1 MAQQIFAYII
11 QKDGKI
17 DDSALEL
24 VTAAKKIDPESSV
37 TALVAG
43 AGDALAAAC
52 SQAAASYETVWKIK
66 NEALAHVNAEVLR
79 GMLVRILPKG
89 SIVLLPHEHFG
100 MDLAPGLAV
109 KLDAAYLPDAIGFE
123 EITEGKLK
131 AVREEYS
138 GQVST
143 HVSCDL
149 TGSAVISIRPGSF
162 AADESRALSGETV
175 DKSAEATAEG
185 IPGKSRRFIE
195 VVAAEVGD
203 VDITKSDVLVSV
215 GRGIADQEN
224 IEMVNELAAVMGAD
238 VACSR
243 PIVDAKWLEKSRQ
256 VGTSG
261 KTVKPKVYLALGI
274 SGSFQHMGGI
284 KGVPYIVAV
293 NKNPKAPIFQVAD
306 VGVVE
311 NILEFIPALTEKIKE
326 VKG

>member
-17 DDSALEL
+17 DDTALEL
-24 VTAAKKIDPESSV
+24 VTAAKKIDPGSSV

-52 SQAAASYETVWKIK
+52 SLAAASYETVWKIE

-79 GMLVRILPKG
+79 GMLGRILPKG
-89 SIVLLPHEHFG
+89 SIVLIPHEHFG

-109 KLDAAYLPDAIGFE
+109 KLDAAYLSDAIGFE

-149 TGSAVISIRPGSF
+149 SGGAVITIRPGSF

-185 IPGKSRRFIE
+185 IPGKSRRFME

-215 GRGIADQEN
+215 GRGIEDQEN
-224 IEMVNELAAVMGAD
+224 IEMVNELAVVMGAD

-284 KGVPYIVAV
+284 KGSPYVVAV

-311 NILEFIPALTEKIKE
+311 NILEFIPALTDKIKE